1 MAFLATRVIALPNT
15 SKLYLVSA
23 LAQSTERAL
32 HRFTPAMSSSPS
44 SRLSGAPG
52 EEAALRFLL
61 RKGYR
66 LVERNVRSRWGEID
80 LVCRKGSTLVFIEVK
95 SRRSL
100 SAGHPLEALTPTK
113 QMRLRRA
120 TSLYMMRSGHPEAAY
135 RIDLI
140 AVILS
145 SDGRV
150 EEITHLENAVEGE

>member
-1 MAFLATRVIALPNT
+1 
-15 SKLYLVSA
+15 
-23 LAQSTERAL
+23 
-32 HRFTPAMSSSPS
+32 MSSSPS

-100 SAGHPLEALTPTK
+100 SAGHPLEALTPAK
-113 QMRLRRA
+113 QARLRRA
-120 TSLYMMRSGHPEAAY
+120 TSIYMMRSEHPEASY
-135 RIDLI
+135 QIDLV
-140 AVILS
+140 AILL
-145 SDGRV
+145 DQEGRV
-150 EEITHLENAVEGE
+150 QEITHLENAVEGE